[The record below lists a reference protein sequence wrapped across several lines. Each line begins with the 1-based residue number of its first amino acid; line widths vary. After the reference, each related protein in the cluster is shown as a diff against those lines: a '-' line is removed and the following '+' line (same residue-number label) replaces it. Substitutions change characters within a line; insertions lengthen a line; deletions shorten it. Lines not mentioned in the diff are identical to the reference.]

1 MKKNIYTLL
10 AAVAVL
16 ALAAACSK
24 DNGHKSSPKQ
34 QVTITASIPEDGLQ
48 SKVSLS
54 QDAVKQ
60 PIKVEWDDDDVIT
73 VNGETFTIDPTTIS
87 ADGKSAKF
95 TGSNP
100 GAGPYDIS
108 YSNVSDFV
116 NQTQSADGNLDHLGF
131 EVSLTGADSYASF
144 SFTETWATA
153 HSATYEGSSV
163 LELKAALPAAIKS
176 SVQKVIFTFPEE
188 ITPNNHR
195 IYVTLGNSA
204 LDADNQLDVYATLP
218 AGTINLPNILV
229 QFQVS
234 ASENDKYSA
243 YREFA
248 ANNTIASGSLQ
259 YLGIQCA
266 NIESFANASNT
277 SIGTVGN
284 PYLIGDKHQLS
295 YMYDAMT
302 TDDVTYYFKLV
313 DDVDWTGGVSGK
325 TSWKNLNNTKNGSN
339 TWTRGVNLDGNNKT
353 IYGLNDNMFYVLVGE
368 VRNLTLDHSSIN
380 IGAYVAGALAAYITE
395 PNTVINNVDVKNS
408 TVANNGTRAVGGIVG
423 RIGINDTSNSAP
435 LADTFATITDCDITN
450 TNVTGGPVGGLIG
463 WANAKVLVS
472 GCNYDGGTITSGDK
486 PYAAGIVAR
495 SENYASTF
503 TDCHVTNATV
513 NMTGLTT
520 AQQHY
525 GRGGGFSGML
535 STRNTVKG
543 CTVGTSSQ
551 HVKVIFPAAENV
563 NNKKNLNCGGFTGIN
578 YGLIT
583 KDDSDNHCT
592 AYVDIVTATAAN
604 TELHLGGFVGYNT
617 GVIEYSDAVVSFSS
631 SASTQTN
638 LTAGAQIGGFVGYQ
652 YNETD
657 SQLGKIEH
665 CTVSGAVSGY
675 GYVGGFA
682 GYMLKGG
689 SVTASH
695 ATLNDCHA
703 SVAVTVS
710 NHYSGGLVGYVVDGT
725 ITDCSA
731 SGNIT
736 ATGKNRAGGL
746 VGQIENGTIDHSH
759 ATGNVTCNAYSA
771 SFVGCVCQ
779 DPGES
784 VSVTRSYS
792 TGSIVGTGNQI
803 SGFVG
808 THVGRTTESEA
819 GSLTIT
825 NCYATGDMTAQN
837 RAGGLLSNH
846 FAGTSTLENCY
857 YAGSVTSTN
866 AGGIG
871 GIVGWVERDGLSVTR
886 CMVWCPSI
894 TSTVTDSNQHYPLGA
909 VIGYANKGNS
919 PKVVVDYCYRIKTLA
934 SNFNDCPGNAANV
947 IEQHAFITTAAA
959 IPQRQ
964 GLTYGY
970 YHHGRNTNFG
980 LTEVVAY
987 PTFHSGSG
995 SVIGTDWDPTIWNLS
1010 GAATDLPTL
1019 L

>member
-24 DNGHKSSPKQ
+24 DNSHKSGSPK
-34 QVTITASIPEDGLQ
+34 QVTITASIPEEGLQ

-54 QDAVKQ
+54 QDAVKT
-60 PIKVEWDDDDVIT
+60 PIKVEWDDNDVII
-73 VNGETFTIDPTTIS
+73 VNGESFTIDPTTIS

-95 TGSNP
+95 TGSDP

-108 YSNVSDFV
+108 YSNVSDYV
-116 NQTQSADGNLDHLGF
+116 DQTQSADGNLDHLGF
-131 EVSLTGADSYASF
+131 EVVLTGADSYSSF
-144 SFTETWATA
+144 SFTETWAA
-153 HSATYEGSSV
+153 SHSATFEGSSV
-163 LELKAALPAAIKS
+163 LELKAALPDAIKS

-195 IYVTLGNSA
+195 IYVTLGSSA

-266 NIESFANASNT
+266 NIESFANASNA
-277 SIGTVGN
+277 SIGTSTN
-284 PYLIGDKHQLS
+284 PYLIGDKHQLY
-295 YMYDAMT
+295 YMRTALD
-302 TDDVTYYFKLV
+302 TDDVTKYFKLV
-313 DDVDWTGGVSGK
+313 DDVDWTGGVAASAN
-325 TSWKNLNNTKNGSN
+325 WRNLNNVKNGSD

-353 IYGLNDNMFYVLVGE
+353 IYGLNDSMFYVLMGE
-368 VRNLTLDHSSIN
+368 VKNLTLDHTSIN
-380 IGAYVAGALAAYITE
+380 VGAYVVGALAAYITE

-408 TVANNGTRAVGGIVG
+408 TVANNGTRAVGAIVG
-423 RIGINDTSNSAP
+423 RVGINDTSNSAP

-472 GCNYDGGTITSGDK
+472 GCNYDGGTVATGDK
-486 PYAAGIVAR
+486 PYAGGIVAR
-495 SENYASTF
+495 SENYESTF
-503 TDCHVTNATV
+503 TDCHVTNATI

-520 AQQHY
+520 AQTHY

-543 CTVGTSSQ
+543 CSVGTSSQ

-592 AYVDIVTATAAN
+592 AYVDVVTATAVN

-638 LTAGAQIGGFVGYQ
+638 LTYGYHIGGFVGYL
-652 YNETD
+652 YNETAT
-657 SQLGKIEH
+657 QLGKIEH
-665 CTVSGAVSGY
+665 CTVSGNVSGSA
-675 GYVGGFA
+675 YVGGFA
-682 GYMLKGG
+682 GYVLRKEGLE
-689 SVTASH
+689 TH
-695 ATLNDCHA
+695 PILNDCHA
-703 SVAVTVS
+703 SVPVTVS
-710 NHYSGGLVGYVVDGT
+710 GHYSGGLAAYVEDAT

-736 ATGKNRAGGL
+736 ATGKNRAGGFI
-746 VGQIENGTIDHSH
+746 GQVHSATIDHCHS
-759 ATGNVTCNAYSA
+759 TGDVGCNAYSA
-771 SFVGCVCQ
+771 AFLGCVCQ
-779 DPGES
+779 DSGES

-792 TGSIVGTGNQI
+792 TGSIVGAGNQI
-803 SGFVG
+803 GGFVG
-808 THVGRTTESEA
+808 AHVGRTTEGES
-819 GSLTIT
+819 GSLSIT
-825 NCYATGDMTAQN
+825 NCYATGDLTGQN
-837 RAGGLLSNH
+837 RSGGLLANH

-857 YAGSVTSTN
+857 YSGSITSTN
-866 AGGIG
+866 AGGVG
-871 GIVGWVERDGLSVTR
+871 GIVGWVDKDGLSAVR
-886 CMVWCPSI
+886 CMVWSPSI
-894 TSTVTDSNQHYPLGA
+894 KSTQTDSNQHYPLGA

-919 PKVVVDYCYRIKTLA
+919 PKVVVDYCYRVKTLA

-947 IEQHAFITTAAA
+947 IEQHSFISTAAA

-970 YHHGRNTNFG
+970 YHHGRNTNYG
-980 LTEVVAY
+980 LTEVVNYA
-987 PTFHSGSG
+987 TVHSTTSI
-995 SVIGTDWDPTIWNLS
+995 IGGDWDPTIWDLT
-1010 GAATDLPTL
+1010 GANDAHPTL